1 MRGADAQAS
10 SRAIREHGFMAARGS
25 GLNAAGRKRLRAA
38 LDRDGVAA
46 AYVFG
51 SQARGNPGPLSDVD
65 VAVWAA
71 PGSDA
76 GRRFT
81 LRLELTKAATRALD
95 GETVD
100 LVVLDDAS
108 PLLRHRAW
116 RDGELLIDRDPRT
129 RVRDEARALVEF
141 LDTKPLREQ
150 TAAGVS
156 NRIAE
161 GRFGRR

>member
-1 MRGADAQAS
+1 MSGEFGDA
-10 SRAIREHGFMAARGS
+10 E
-25 GLNAAGRKRLRAA
+25 RKRLASA

-51 SQARGNPGPLSDVD
+51 SQARGEAGPLSDVD

-71 PGSDA
+71 PNMLP
-76 GRRFT
+76 RERFE
-81 LRLELTKAATRALD
+81 LRMRLTSAATKALA
-95 GETVD
+95 GERVD

-108 PLLRHRAW
+108 PLLRQRAW
-116 RDGELLIDRDPRT
+116 RDGRLLIDRDPVT

-150 TAAGVS
+150 MAAGVR

>member
-1 MRGADAQAS
+1 MSGEFGDAERERLAS
-10 SRAIREHGFMAARGS
+10 
-25 GLNAAGRKRLRAA
+25 A

-51 SQARGNPGPLSDVD
+51 SQARGEAGPLSDVD

-71 PGSDA
+71 PGMLPRD
-76 GRRFT
+76 RFE
-81 LRLELTKAATRALD
+81 LRMRLTSAATRALA
-95 GETVD
+95 GERVD

-108 PLLRHRAW
+108 PLLRQRAW
-116 RDGELLIDRDPRT
+116 RDGRLLIDRDPVT

-150 TAAGVS
+150 MAAGVR